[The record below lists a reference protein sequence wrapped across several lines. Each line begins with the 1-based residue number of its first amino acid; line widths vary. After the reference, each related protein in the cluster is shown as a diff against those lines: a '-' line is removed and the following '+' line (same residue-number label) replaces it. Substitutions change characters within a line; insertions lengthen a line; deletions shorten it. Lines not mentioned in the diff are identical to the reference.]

1 MVLGARGKEKVLQGM
16 LVKKVHV
23 TPQFIHLLYFAYVKS
38 QPWGYIFSPLL
49 TLGIYFQHPFDI
61 KGPLLV
67 LLKQKVLDGSPSRLF
82 PTTNN
87 KCGNPVTRR
96 NRISKQRKSEKME
109 KQRRQNRRKVTGTGI
124 RLGFHFGS
132 VRELGVEEP
141 RGGVA
146 SVHRA

>member
-1 MVLGARGKEKVLQGM
+1 M
-16 LVKKVHV
+16 
-23 TPQFIHLLYFAYVKS
+23 
-38 QPWGYIFSPLL
+38 
-49 TLGIYFQHPFDI
+49 
-61 KGPLLV
+61 
-67 LLKQKVLDGSPSRLF
+67 LDGSPSRLF

-87 KCGNPVTRR
+87 KCGNPV
-96 NRISKQRKSEKME
+96 KKKSDFEAEEIREDGKAA
-109 KQRRQNRRKVTGTGI
+109 KANRRKVTGTGI